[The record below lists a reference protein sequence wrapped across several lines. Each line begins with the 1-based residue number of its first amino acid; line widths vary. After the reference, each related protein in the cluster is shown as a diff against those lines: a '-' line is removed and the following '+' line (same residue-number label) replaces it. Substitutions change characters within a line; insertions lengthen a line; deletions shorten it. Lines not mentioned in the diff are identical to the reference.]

1 MKTKKLVL
9 ISFLFLFVVSIGSF
23 VYLNSVDPVVNNVAA
38 EQQSP
43 SLEDGETIVLPDVQL
58 IERFLESSKQIIYLY

>member
-1 MKTKKLVL
+1 MKTKKFVM

>member
-58 IERFLESSKQIIYLY
+58 IERFLESSKQIINLY

>member
-23 VYLNSVDPVVNNVAA
+23 VYLNSVDPVVSNVAA